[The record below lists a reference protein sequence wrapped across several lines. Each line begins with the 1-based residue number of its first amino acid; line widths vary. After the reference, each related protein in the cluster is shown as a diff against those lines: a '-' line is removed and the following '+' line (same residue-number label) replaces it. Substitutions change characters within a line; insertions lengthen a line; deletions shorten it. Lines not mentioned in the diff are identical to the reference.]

1 MTNGQLNQLAE
12 EVREEGYNQEGSM
25 KDLVFDPVTGEFQQI
40 ERGSHA
46 GTGEIVT
53 EMTNKGFASD
63 SDNLIFVDEEDVEW
77 FLKGGADS

>member
-63 SDNLIFVDEEDVEW
+63 SENLIFVD
-77 FLKGGADS
+77 

>member
-40 ERGSHA
+40 ECAYGVVALRFGRFKPFLYEF
-46 GTGEIVT
+46 G
-53 EMTNKGFASD
+53 K
-63 SDNLIFVDEEDVEW
+63 FVVHNV
-77 FLKGGADS
+77 FRFVPQN